1 MILINSPVNPSGKV
15 ITHQELDRI
24 ADLLDKHGHEIVIVE
39 DAAYQHITF
48 GDVPAFN
55 YARPITHPRLKNRTV
70 CVTSGGKLF
79 SATGLRLGFA
89 FGDERY
95 IKAVKAA

>member
-1 MILINSPVNPSGKV
+1 M
-15 ITHQELDRI
+15 
-24 ADLLDKHGHEIVIVE
+24 IVE

-48 GDVPAFN
+48 GDVPAFS

-89 FGDERY
+89 FGDEKY